1 MRLQWS
7 VNARIRENN
16 EKAECLIVI
25 SLYQRNNDLMVHKNK
40 AMMDNER
47 SVTVMQER
55 NVILHWRD
63 NEKMK
68 HGNNEARKKRDKKK
82 MQCLKDKAP
91 KHEEDKK

>member
-25 SLYQRNNDLMVHKNK
+25 SLSQRNNNIMVNKNK
-40 AMMDNER
+40 AMIDSER
-47 SVTVMQER
+47 SVTVVQER

-63 NEKMK
+63 NEKRK
-68 HGNNEARKKRDKKK
+68 HGNNEARKKRYKKK
-82 MQCLKDKAP
+82 KQSLKDKAP
-91 KHEEDKK
+91 KH